1 MTQANSAL
9 SHVNGVLRAHH
20 LPFRLRA
27 SHNNRWFGVYTP
39 PFPVAV
45 RGCSSQEDQAIEE
58 LCLRLVSEARRRPD
72 AALEQL
78 LKGRRSAKP
87 WWPSSTARA

>member
-27 SHNNRWFGVYTP
+27 SHNNRWFGVYAP
-39 PFPVAV
+39 PLP
-45 RGCSSQEDQAIEE
+45 
-58 LCLRLVSEARRRPD
+58 
-72 AALEQL
+72 
-78 LKGRRSAKP
+78 GRR
-87 WWPSSTARA
+87 ARLLQPGGPGDRGALLAFGERSPKAA